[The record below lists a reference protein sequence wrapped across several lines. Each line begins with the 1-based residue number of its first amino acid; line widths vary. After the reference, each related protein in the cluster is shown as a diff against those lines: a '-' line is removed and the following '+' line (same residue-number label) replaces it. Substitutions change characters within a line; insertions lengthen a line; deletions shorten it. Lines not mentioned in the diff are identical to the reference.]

1 MSHLT
6 EEQFEDVL
14 QGRANVPEHVDRC
27 PQCRAR
33 LEEKRA
39 LVDRLRQ
46 SFSSIHAG
54 ADLAGRIRTRIA
66 AAGQTATVP
75 ATPPRILAF
84 RVRRHIWSVLA
95 IAAAIFVIA
104 IPRSLHIDTGPRTT
118 AAQTALAGI
127 HFANLD
133 SLDHLMADTD
143 SGKHCPCAEGKL
155 DGGTAMPCCQR
166 GLCLCGCQMREFQGR
181 FVESCVMQEPNASPV
196 SVVVVSELPS
206 DLGMTPAGIMTGT
219 GQPIWR
225 ASCGSCNMASVRRG
239 EHSCCVIGQVP
250 TEDLVAV
257 LNALGE

>member
-6 EEQFEDVL
+6 EEQFEDIL
-14 QGRANVPEHVDRC
+14 QGRANVLEHMDRC

-54 ADLAGRIRTRIA
+54 ADLAGRIRARIA
-66 AAGQTATVP
+66 AAGQP
-75 ATPPRILAF
+75 AIASTTRLRILPL
-84 RVRRHIWSVLA
+84 RVRRHVWSVLA
-95 IAAAIFVIA
+95 VAAAIFVIA

-118 AAQTALAGI
+118 AARTALAGI

-133 SLDHLMADTD
+133 SLDHMMADEN

-155 DGGTAMPCCQR
+155 EGGMAMPCCQR
-166 GLCLCGCQMREFQGR
+166 GLCICGCQMREFQGR
-181 FVESCVMQEPNASPV
+181 WVESCVIQEPNAPPL
-196 SVVVVSELPS
+196 SVVVVSELPH
-206 DLGMTPAGIMTGT
+206 DLGMTPAGITTST

-225 ASCGSCNMASVRRG
+225 GSCGSCNMASVRVD
-239 EHSCCVIGQVP
+239 EQSCCVIGQVP